1 MTLNDYDER
10 EAAQRAFEAI
20 IEARHAGVPAAV
32 MALLSA
38 PASYLTL
45 TPARNAVREFMVD
58 APGTLILAG
67 PVGTGKT
74 VAACSA
80 FLRQRGLFVRAAH
93 LSRLGWFDEDAWRP
107 YERAALL
114 VVDDLGTEY
123 FDAKGGG
130 QAQWETFFDL
140 RHSELRRTI
149 CTTNLT
155 ADEFKSRYSEKWR
168 DRLAERGAFVCL
180 TGQSMR
186 REVPMRREAP

>member
-1 MTLNDYDER
+1 MNNLDAYDER
-10 EAAQRAFEAI
+10 EAAQRATEAI

-32 MALLSA
+32 MALISVE
-38 PASYLTL
+38 ASLKP
-45 TPARNAVREFMVD
+45 TPAREAVLEFMAQ
-58 APGTLILAG
+58 APGTLVLAG

-74 VAACSA
+74 VAACEA

-114 VVDDLGTEY
+114 VVDDLGSEY

-155 ADEFKSRYSEKWR
+155 AEEFKSRYSEKWR
-168 DRLAERGAFVCL
+168 DRLAERGAFVRV

-186 REVPMRREAP
+186 REAP